1 MDRWTKKQ
9 LEEMNDLDFAICI
22 LTERR
27 NKVSPY
33 SLLGLKLDQARRT
46 LNKIRNEKV
55 GMSLLPIREEL
66 EK

>member
-33 SLLGLKLDQARRT
+33 SPLGLKLDQTRHT
-46 LNKIRNEKV
+46 LNTMRREAI
-55 GMSLLPIREEL
+55 GMSLLPVK
-66 EK
+66 EKSEK

>member
-27 NKVSPY
+27 NKISPY
-33 SLLGLKLDQARRT
+33 SPLGLRLDQARHT
-46 LNKIRNEKV
+46 LNKIRHEAV
-55 GMSLLPIREEL
+55 GMSLLPVREEL
-66 EK
+66 KN

>member
-27 NKVSPY
+27 NRVSPY
-33 SLLGLKLDQARRT
+33 SPLGIKLDQARYT
-46 LNKIRNEKV
+46 LNKIRNENI
-55 GMSLLPIREEL
+55 GMSLLPVRDGLKE
-66 EK
+66 

>member
-9 LEEMNDLDFAICI
+9 LENINDLDFAICI

-33 SLLGLKLDQARRT
+33 SPFGLKLDQARCT
-46 LNKIRNEKV
+46 LNKMKNEV
-55 GMSLLPIREEL
+55 TGTLLTE
-66 EK
+66 

>member
-9 LEEMNDLDFAICI
+9 LEEISDLDFAICI

-33 SLLGLKLDQARRT
+33 SPLGLKLDQARHT
-46 LNKIRNEKV
+46 LNKIRRETIGV
-55 GMSLLPIREEL
+55 SLLPVKEGA

>member
-1 MDRWTKKQ
+1 
-9 LEEMNDLDFAICI
+9 MNDLDFAICI

-33 SLLGLKLDQARRT
+33 SPLGLKLDQARRT

>member
-22 LTERR
+22 LTERS
-27 NKVSPY
+27 NKV
-33 SLLGLKLDQARRT
+33 
-46 LNKIRNEKV
+46 RNEKV

>member
-33 SLLGLKLDQARRT
+33 SPLGLKLDQARRT

-55 GMSLLPIREEL
+55 GMSLLSIREEL

>member
-27 NKVSPY
+27 NKVSP
-33 SLLGLKLDQARRT
+33 LGKQCWHLQKNEQHEYWKQRELAKAR
-46 LNKIRNEKV
+46 KEK
-55 GMSLLPIREEL
+55 
-66 EK
+66 